1 MADYNTYRTIRLEL
15 DGANTWIPEVRLSAG
30 DVNGRRLQV
39 VLKDD
44 DTLLEDASKLVARLT
59 YDPYNSTTSPGG
71 YVTMS
76 WVAENNAFECDIPR
90 GVFADETVTCVPM
103 AVEVEKDGTIVST
116 LRFNAYVDQAILKAT
131 GTDPDPLEEWHDA
144 ISNLEDYGLTIG
156 TVTTLDAGKDATAS
170 ITGKPPAQKLNL
182 GIPQGAKGDKGNT
195 GTPTDYKVKS
205 PLAYDGTTTSI
216 ADAATP
222 QNPIHLA
229 DKTELNTLVT
239 PGFYTQTYNET
250 VLSGPLSSDATMSAY
265 PKTLQVYRTGN
276 TSAVQVLTYCDYG
289 RPGANMMFIRE
300 GASGT
305 GSNWNNWQRVN
316 MTVPK
321 NLTGGSDNDTG
332 TFWSQTSGG
341 CWNTIGFYDTNDQL
355 SGQPSRYGDL
365 ISLMHYSDG
374 TQMFISN
381 AATPRLYLRR
391 NSQQVLSDW
400 FEVALKKETL
410 ASVTTSNEFTGT
422 GTSSDPIT
430 LLDMTL
436 LSGTES
442 LSGATIAY
450 EVRYVGG
457 LVNVMMSVTGTLT
470 AAVSNQVITLGVLA
484 EGYRPPVPILR
495 AVWANLKP
503 TAYSHTLSVED
514 DGRILV
520 NIYETLSSGQSLNH
534 GASITFAPAKLAAA
548 AAIAENDT
556 VEDVIMPVDNTTA
569 YVDEVS
575 DDTIET
581 PQIDP
586 PVETELS

>member
-195 GTPTDYKVKS
+195 GTPDDFAVHT
-205 PLAYDGTTTSI
+205 PLTYDGTH
-216 ADAATP
+216 AGVQNGATP
-222 QNPIHLA
+222 VNWVTLA
-229 DKTELNTLVT
+229 DGTDLNTVTT
-239 PGFYTQTYNET
+239 PGFYGQPSGRT
-250 VLSGPLSSDATMSAY
+250 VTNGALDTANSAAWW
-265 PKTLQVYRTGN
+265 KSLQVFPIGAGN
-276 TSAVQVLTYCDYG
+276 G
-289 RPGANMMFIRE
+289 RIQIL
-300 GASGT
+300 SY
-305 GSNWNNWQRVN
+305 
-316 MTVPK
+316 
-321 NLTGGSDNDTG
+321 
-332 TFWSQTSGG
+332 QTSGSPGECDTFIRGFYSSSQKSAWQRLSLNIGKNKPGSASTDTGAYWAQTNAG
-341 CWNTIGFYDTNDQL
+341 CWTTFSYTDTKGVLN
-355 SGQPSRYGDL
+355 GQPSQFGDL
-365 ISLMHYSDG
+365 LSFMHYSDG

-381 AATPRLYLRR
+381 EATPRLYLRR

-470 AAVSNQVITLGVLA
+470 AAVSNQVITLGTLA